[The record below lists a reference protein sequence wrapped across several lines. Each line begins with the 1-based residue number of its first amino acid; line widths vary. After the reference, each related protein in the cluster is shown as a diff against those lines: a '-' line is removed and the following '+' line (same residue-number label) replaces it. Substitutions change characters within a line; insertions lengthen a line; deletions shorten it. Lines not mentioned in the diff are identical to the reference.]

1 MLGERNVYSLE
12 ATFDSGLSSSSRVRL
27 TNRIYVQTVTAIWL
41 VSSFLWFS
49 RWCLRSFSL
58 SLSRIATI
66 QRLRLVPRLPLH
78 EGKANRS
85 TRVIDLFIVL
95 TVTVANNMEPYYG
108 HDYYDRPNGY
118 GYNGYPG
125 YYYGRPQGLLGTVGN
140 VLDGLLGLR
149 EGEKKQ
155 PTDGV
160 VAPADA
166 QPPAAAVDSAPASEI
181 ASGGDGVVFQ

>member
-1 MLGERNVYSLE
+1 MASLE
-12 ATFDSGLSSSSRVRL
+12 
-27 TNRIYVQTVTAIWL
+27 
-41 VSSFLWFS
+41 
-49 RWCLRSFSL
+49 FSL
-58 SLSRIATI
+58 VFT
-66 QRLRLVPRLPLH
+66 LVLAVVFAFPQPNSDDSAVAVSPEASAPSG
-78 EGKANRS
+78 EGES
-85 TRVIDLFIVL
+85 VDTRYRPVHRPYGYGGQQHGS
-95 TVTVANNMEPYYG
+95 NYYSNQQYQSHYSSQQYGHSYGHQNYGYGHQPYYG

-125 YYYGRPQGLLGTVGN
+125 YYYGRPQGILGTVGN